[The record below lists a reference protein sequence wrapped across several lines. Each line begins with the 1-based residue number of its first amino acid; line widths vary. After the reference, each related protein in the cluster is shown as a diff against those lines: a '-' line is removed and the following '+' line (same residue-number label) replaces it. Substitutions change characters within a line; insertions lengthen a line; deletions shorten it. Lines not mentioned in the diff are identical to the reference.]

1 MTTSGKPE
9 RTTLYGAHVA
19 LKARMVDF
27 HGWEMPIQY
36 AGIIDEHTAV
46 RTRVGLFDLSH
57 MGRVRIQGRD
67 RRAFLQ
73 KILTINVDKV
83 PEGKC
88 RYTFYL
94 TEKGTVI
101 DDLILYAGGPDDFLI
116 VNASNR
122 EKDLEWMKS
131 HLSGDVT
138 LVDETFTTSLI
149 AVQGPRSVETVKR
162 VLGIDPSEMGYY
174 TFTTLGEFFISRTG
188 YTGEDGFE
196 IVVPASDAVKIWDRF
211 IDAQIAPIGLGARDT
226 LRTEAAMP
234 LYGNDLDDATTPLEA
249 GLDFAVDLEKPEF
262 IGQAALRAA
271 GKPTRRLA
279 GLLMESKRI
288 PRQGY
293 DVYHDGKKVGA
304 VTSGTWSPVL
314 EKSIAMAYLP
324 AELRKEGVAL
334 EVDVRGRR
342 EKAATVKLPFYRRK
356 KT

>member
-1 MTTSGKPE
+1 MSGNPQ
-9 RTTLYGAHVA
+9 RTALYGAHVK

-36 AGIIDEHTAV
+36 SGIIEEHTAV

-57 MGRVRIQGRD
+57 MGRIRIQGSG

-101 DDLILYAGGPDDFLI
+101 DDLILYAGGPDDFLV

-122 EKDLEWMKS
+122 DRDLEWMKS
-131 HLSGDVT
+131 HLSGDVRI
-138 LVDETFTTSLI
+138 VDETLDTALL
-149 AVQGPRSVETVKR
+149 AVQGPRSVETVKA
-162 VLGIDPSEMGYY
+162 VLGIDPSAMGYY
-174 TFTTLGEFFISRTG
+174 TFTTLGEYFVSRTG

-196 IVVPASDAVKIWDRF
+196 IIVPAAKAVGVWERF
-211 IDAQIAPIGLGARDT
+211 IDSHVAPIGLGARDT
-226 LRTEAAMP
+226 LRTEAATP
-234 LYGNDLDDATTPLEA
+234 LYGNDLDEATTPLEA
-249 GLDFAVDLEKPEF
+249 GLGFAVELDKPEF
-262 IGQAALRAA
+262 IGQAALQAA
-271 GKPTRRLA
+271 GAPSRRLT
-279 GLLMESKRI
+279 GLVMESKRI
-288 PRQGY
+288 ARQGFE
-293 DVYHDGKKVGA
+293 VFHNGARAGA

-314 EKSIAMAYLP
+314 ERSIAMAYLP
-324 AELRKEGVAL
+324 AALREVGTPV

-342 EKAATVKLPFYRRK
+342 EQASVVKLPFYRRK
-356 KT
+356 KS

>member
-1 MTTSGKPE
+1 MSGKPE
-9 RTTLYGAHVA
+9 RTCLYDAHVA

-94 TEKGTVI
+94 NEKGTVI
-101 DDLILYAGGPDDFLI
+101 DDLILYAGGPDDLLV

-122 EKDLEWMKS
+122 EKDLEWMGR
-131 HLSGDVT
+131 HLSGDVKI
-138 LVDETFTTSLI
+138 VDETFTTALI
-149 AVQGPRSVETVKR
+149 ALQGPRSVETVKR
-162 VLGIDPSEMGYY
+162 VLEIDPSDMGYY
-174 TFTTLGEFFISRTG
+174 TFKTLGEFFISRTG

-196 IVVPASDAVKIWDRF
+196 IFVPTAKATALWDRF
-211 IDAQIAPIGLGARDT
+211 IAANVAPIGLGARDT

-234 LYGNDLDDATTPLEA
+234 LYGNDIDDSTTPPEA
-249 GLDFAVDLEKPEF
+249 GLDFAIDLDKPEF
-262 IGQAALRAA
+262 IGQAALKAA

-279 GLLMESKRI
+279 GLVLESKRI
-288 PRQGY
+288 ARQGY
-293 DVYHDGKKVGA
+293 EVFHDGKKLGT

-324 AELRKEGVAL
+324 AELRKDGTSIEI
-334 EVDVRGRR
+334 DIRGRR
-342 EKAATVKLPFYRRK
+342 EKAVVVKLPFYRRK
-356 KT
+356 KS